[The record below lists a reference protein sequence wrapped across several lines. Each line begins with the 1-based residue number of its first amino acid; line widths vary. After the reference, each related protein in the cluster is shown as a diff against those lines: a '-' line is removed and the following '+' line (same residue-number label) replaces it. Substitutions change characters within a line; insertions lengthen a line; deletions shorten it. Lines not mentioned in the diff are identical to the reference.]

1 MNKIYLDNGSTSF
14 PKAPGVGQ
22 AMADFIEKV
31 GVNIGRGGYE
41 EAYSAA
47 EVVLDTREKLC
58 GLLGFDKP
66 ENVIFTSGVTASMN
80 ILLKGLLRPGDHV
93 LTTSMEHNAV
103 MRPLRQLEQQGV
115 EVTCIPC
122 QRDGSL
128 RLEALPGLFRP
139 NTRALVMT
147 HASNVCGTVMPV
159 AQAAALCRERGV
171 FVMVDCAQSAGLLP
185 VDMKGWG
192 VDAVGFAGHKGLLG
206 PQGIGGFIVTD
217 RLAAVLD
224 PLLSGG
230 TGSISHLET
239 VPDFLPDRFE
249 PGTQNL
255 PGIFG
260 LHAALEWLEKTGTD
274 TVFAHEMACTAALLE
289 GLERTEGVR
298 VAGKTGTEG
307 RTAVVSVDFTGLDNA
322 DAAFLLEDRYGIMT
336 RCGLHCAPAAHR
348 SLGTFPQGTVRF
360 APGYATTPEDI
371 AAALAA
377 VEEIAGEKCR
387 KME

>member
-66 ENVIFTSGVTASMN
+66 ENVVFTSGVTASMN

-128 RLEALPGLFRP
+128 CLEALPGLFRP

-230 TGSISHLET
+230 HRQHFPPG
-239 VPDFLPDRFE
+239 DR
-249 PGTQNL
+249 
-255 PGIFG
+255 
-260 LHAALEWLEKTGTD
+260 A
-274 TVFAHEMACTAALLE
+274 
-289 GLERTEGVR
+289 
-298 VAGKTGTEG
+298 
-307 RTAVVSVDFTGLDNA
+307 
-322 DAAFLLEDRYGIMT
+322 
-336 RCGLHCAPAAHR
+336 
-348 SLGTFPQGTVRF
+348 
-360 APGYATTPEDI
+360 
-371 AAALAA
+371 
-377 VEEIAGEKCR
+377 
-387 KME
+387 